1 MEIIARSSWTRA
13 IVLIL
18 ILIAVGYATMQT
30 LAGNREAVEI
40 GKKAPNFTLTNLQ
53 GETVQLSDY
62 RGSGVLLNFWAS
74 WCDPCVNEMPLL
86 NETYQ
91 RLPGVEIL
99 AVNMGEAKEK
109 ASQFA
114 DRYHL
119 KFPILLDQQSDVK
132 KRYKIGGLP
141 ATFLIDDKGH
151 IVEKISGELD
161 SSDYI
166 MNVMERIQPKHGRE
180 KQDMT
185 GELSEWIL

>member
-18 ILIAVGYATMQT
+18 ILIAVGYAIMQT
-30 LAGNREAVEI
+30 LAGNREDVEI

-109 ASQFA
+109 VSQFA

-119 KFPILLDQQSDVK
+119 QFPILLDQQSDVK

-161 SSDYI
+161 SSDFI
-166 MNVMERIQPKHGRE
+166 MNVMERIQPKPER
-180 KQDMT
+180 K
-185 GELSEWIL
+185 